1 MTEKTINSLL
11 ETEKVLWKLDDL
23 YTSCNDPALE
33 RDMAACWTLADEIS
47 KYQDRVHTLSAKQ
60 CRSLVEQLEGLDTL
74 LSRLATFAFL
84 AFTTN
89 TADVEASALLQ
100 KIEELSAE
108 LGSKTIFFR
117 LEWNELVDNQAQT
130 LLADPEM
137 AHYRH
142 YLQAMRRF
150 APYQLS
156 RPEEQLLQEMSPAG
170 RSAWNLLFEK
180 VMGQMRF
187 GDKGRTEE
195 EVLTDLYAAKRD
207 VRRSAADE
215 MTTGLREQLHVLTH
229 VFNTLA
235 AEKMIVDRLRGYES
249 WLAPMNLENEIEE
262 TTVATLISAVTER
275 YPVVHRY
282 YALKRELLKL
292 DELFDY
298 DRYAPIPGQDETRI
312 SWSRC
317 RRIVLDSFA
326 AFSPKMAEI
335 AEMFFEKR
343 WIHAPIVKN
352 KRGGAFAHPCVPEV
366 HPYVMVNYT
375 GNLRD
380 VSTVAHEL
388 GHGVHQYLAAGQ
400 GFYNSDTPLVLAET
414 ASVFAELL
422 VFKAQVQLLDD
433 PAARRAFI
441 CGKLESIFATV
452 FRQVAMNRFE
462 DAMHRARRNQGELSS
477 DQLSEFWL
485 ATQKPMFG
493 DSVTLRPDY
502 GIWWSYIPHFLGTPG
517 YVYSYAFG
525 ELLVLALYSR
535 YQQEGEAFVDNYL
548 ALLAAGGSKSPR
560 ELLAPFDI
568 TLDDPAFWH
577 GGLDIIEQM
586 LGQVEEV
593 AEVEKGQG

>member
-1 MTEKTINSLL
+1 MNALL
-11 ETEKVLWKLDDL
+11 ETEKVLWNLDDL
-23 YTSCNDPALE
+23 YLSSNDPALS
-33 RDMAACWTLADEIS
+33 RDMAACREQADRIATF
-47 KYQDRVHTLSAKQ
+47 QGRVHTLSAKD
-60 CRSLVEQLEGLDTL
+60 CLALVEQLERLDIL
-74 LSRLATFAFL
+74 LTKLATFAFL
-84 AFTTN
+84 CFTTN

-100 KIEELSAE
+100 KVEELSAE
-108 LGSKTIFFR
+108 LGSQTIFFR
-117 LEWNELVDNQAQT
+117 LEWNALPDKQAQN
-130 LLADPEM
+130 LLADPIL
-137 AHYRH
+137 AGYRH
-142 YLQAMRRF
+142 YLWAMRRF

-156 RPEEQLLQEMSPAG
+156 RSEEQLLQELSPAG

-180 VMGQMRF
+180 VMGRMRF
-187 GDKGRTEE
+187 GDKKRTEE
-195 EVLTDLYAAKRD
+195 EVLADLYAADRE
-207 VRRSAADE
+207 VRRLAASE
-215 MTTGLREQLHVLTH
+215 MTEGLQRQLHVLTH

-235 AEKMIVDRLRGYES
+235 AEKMIIDRLRGYDS
-249 WLAPMNLENEIEE
+249 WLASMNLENELAD
-262 TTVATLISAVTER
+262 TTVATLIEAVTDR
-275 YPVVHRY
+275 YSIVHRY
-282 YALKRELLKL
+282 YAFKKALLDL

-312 SWSRC
+312 PWSRC

-326 AFSPKMAEI
+326 EFSPKMAEI
-335 AEMFFEKR
+335 AEMFFEKK
-343 WIHAPIVKN
+343 WIHAPIIKN

-388 GHGVHQYLAAGQ
+388 GHGVHQYLAADQ
-400 GFYNSDTPLVLAET
+400 GFYNGDTPLVLAET

-422 VFKAQVQLLDD
+422 VFKAQIQLLDD

-462 DAMHRARRNQGELSS
+462 DMMHRARRSQGELSS

-485 ATQKPMFG
+485 ASQKPMFG

-525 ELLVLALYSR
+525 ELLVLALYGR
-535 YQQEGEAFVDNYL
+535 YQQEGEVFVDNYL
-548 ALLAAGGSKSPR
+548 ALLAAGGSRSPA

-568 TLDDPAFWH
+568 TLDDPLFWR

-586 LGQVEEV
+586 LADVEQE
-593 AEVEKGQG
+593 A

>member
-1 MTEKTINSLL
+1 MGESKKDLL
-11 ETEKVLWKLDDL
+11 ETEKILWNLDDL
-23 YTSCNDPALE
+23 YGGWNDPALGQ
-33 RDMAACWTLADEIS
+33 DMDRCRQLADRIATF
-47 KYQDRVHTLSAKQ
+47 QGRVHALSPKE
-60 CRSLVEQLEGLDTL
+60 CLSLVEQLEQLDIL
-74 LSRLATFAFL
+74 LTKLATFAFL
-84 AFTTN
+84 CFTTN

-100 KIEELSAE
+100 KTEELSAA

-117 LEWNELVDNQAQT
+117 LEWNELADKQAQR
-130 LLADPEM
+130 LLADP
-137 AHYRH
+137 ALARYRH
-142 YLQAMRRF
+142 YLAAMRRF

-156 RPEEQLLQEMSPAG
+156 QPEEQLLQELGPVG

-187 GDKGRTEE
+187 GDKERTEE
-195 EVLTDLYAAKRD
+195 EVLTDLYAADRE
-207 VRRSAADE
+207 VRRRAASE
-215 MTTGLREQLHVLTH
+215 MTDGLRRQLHVLTH

-235 AEKMIVDRLRGYES
+235 AEKMIIDRLRGYQS
-249 WLAPMNLENEIEE
+249 WIASMNLENELAD
-262 TTVATLISAVTER
+262 TTVATLISAVTDR

-282 YALKRELLKL
+282 YRLKRKLLGV

-298 DRYAPIPGQDETRI
+298 DRYAPIPGRDESRI
-312 SWSRC
+312 SWSQC

-326 AFSPKMAEI
+326 EFSPKMAEI
-335 AEMFFEKR
+335 AELFFEKN
-343 WIHAPIVKN
+343 WIHAPVVKN

-375 GNLRD
+375 GTMRD

-388 GHGVHQYLAAGQ
+388 GHGVHQYLAAQQ
-400 GFYNSDTPLVLAET
+400 GFYNADTPLVLAET

-422 VFKAQVQLLDD
+422 VFKAQVSLLDD

-462 DAMHRARRNQGELSS
+462 DAMHTARRSEGELSS
-477 DQLSEFWL
+477 DQLSAFWL
-485 ATQKPMFG
+485 ECQRPMFG

-525 ELLVLALYSR
+525 ELLVLALYGR
-535 YQQEGEAFVDNYL
+535 YQQEKDNFVDNYL
-548 ALLAAGGSKSPR
+548 SLLAAGGSKSPAD
-560 ELLAPFDI
+560 LLAPFDI
-568 TLDDPAFWH
+568 TLDDPLFWH
-577 GGLDIIEQM
+577 GGLDIIERM
-586 LGQVEEV
+586 LDDVE
-593 AEVEKGQG
+593 AD